1 MADAD
6 LAFPLDI
13 NNSDLNCVRREG
25 PYRKAMKKKIASEF
39 FKESSQDTFASTWFP
54 LHKLRIMI
62 ENLFCFI
69 VRMKLILYMYAIVIF
84 KNSNFIP

>member
-1 MADAD
+1 MADAG

-39 FKESSQDTFASTWFP
+39 FKESSQDTFASIRFP

-62 ENLFCFI
+62 KNLFCFI
-69 VRMKLILYMYAIVIF
+69 VRMKLILYMPIVIF
-84 KNSNFIP
+84 KNSSFIP